1 MFWQKSGLH
10 SDLAQKLSLV
20 LIIYNFDLVE
30 LPFNYLICRLV
41 VSYGQP
47 LVSRR
52 QPKPASTI
60 QHWCLHRALEL
71 GHSVPQRKTMNQ
83 LQTQTV
89 ACRVRATKS
98 VSRTNI
104 HG

>member
-1 MFWQKSGLH
+1 MPNM
-10 SDLAQKLSLV
+10 
-20 LIIYNFDLVE
+20 YNFDLVE
-30 LPFNYLICRLV
+30 LLFNYLICRLV

-71 GHSVPQRKTMNQ
+71 GHSVLQRKTMNQ

-89 ACRVRATKS
+89 ACHVKATKS

-104 HG
+104 LGCPMASL